1 MASYQLKLMLSTSI
15 PGTNDY
21 IELTSDILLYNPK
34 GRKKLLSKYPYF
46 SPTSVYP
53 RKEIQNLPY
62 AKRIETF
69 FNKEKFKQ
77 MVLQS
82 SSVLSQTD
90 MLREIEKDLPDDE
103 DETEGE
109 NSKKKL
115 LEKEKVKLIN
125 SNFEFTIQTLLCTGF
140 PVNNYFQSMEFYDS
154 KIRTKGI
161 TLKGSTTGW
170 FPFLP
175 LRFDRMF
182 SHLKIGNSVYTTVG
196 VIWINDALNHPKYLD
211 VLEPYKLYK
220 DEQMSITNPIDDRS
234 KPKRDENDESIQLT
248 EDYLITD
255 ILYREDIWKTKANID
270 ITKYS
275 RSKDQEIM
283 NNIYNSINS
292 LINKIRGS
300 KDKDKDKP
308 ETGIT
313 KPIEDYDDD
322 SNTDQ
327 FKELAKKFNLEN
339 KIEQKPKKKEHNL
352 VNILLQSPYI
362 VNDLG
367 EGELKNIMGK
377 IVINIDTGISKNQD
391 IHNDI
396 KSFVR
401 SYKRENIS
409 GLSVTYGN
417 DLLSFFTKLKD
428 LYVKEKTYEYII
440 NENDFS
446 DDQDKEKIEEIIRKE
461 FPNYSGFSSSLR
473 ELGSSRVITNTH
485 WKEEAL
491 KFVDS
496 KKVKLKEKTMNDV
509 QLFPTL
515 MECQEKNKNCK
526 KRRNP
531 KATEYLNVGID
542 QLKTKTDVK
551 KGQSSTL
558 YEGYVQVNVVEGEIT
573 NDNYK
578 ELKCSYLDYSLGGMF
593 SRMKKRTKENYIVKN
608 KIYFSLKDKIEEVKK
623 QKEDKIKK
631 IEEAKQTRK
640 KAREQK
646 TLDARRTRKK
656 SDKKE

>member
-1 MASYQLKLMLSTSI
+1 
-15 PGTNDY
+15 
-21 IELTSDILLYNPK
+21 
-34 GRKKLLSKYPYF
+34 
-46 SPTSVYP
+46 
-53 RKEIQNLPY
+53 
-62 AKRIETF
+62 
-69 FNKEKFKQ
+69 
-77 MVLQS
+77 
-82 SSVLSQTD
+82 
-90 MLREIEKDLPDDE
+90 
-103 DETEGE
+103 
-109 NSKKKL
+109 
-115 LEKEKVKLIN
+115 
-125 SNFEFTIQTLLCTGF
+125 
-140 PVNNYFQSMEFYDS
+140 
-154 KIRTKGI
+154 
-161 TLKGSTTGW
+161 
-170 FPFLP
+170 
-175 LRFDRMF
+175 
-182 SHLKIGNSVYTTVG
+182 
-196 VIWINDALNHPKYLD
+196 
-211 VLEPYKLYK
+211 
-220 DEQMSITNPIDDRS
+220 
-234 KPKRDENDESIQLT
+234 
-248 EDYLITD
+248 
-255 ILYREDIWKTKANID
+255 
-270 ITKYS
+270 
-275 RSKDQEIM
+275 
-283 NNIYNSINS
+283 
-292 LINKIRGS
+292 
-300 KDKDKDKP
+300 
-308 ETGIT
+308 
-313 KPIEDYDDD
+313 
-322 SNTDQ
+322 
-327 FKELAKKFNLEN
+327 
-339 KIEQKPKKKEHNL
+339 
-352 VNILLQSPYI
+352 
-362 VNDLG
+362 
-367 EGELKNIMGK
+367 
-377 IVINIDTGISKNQD
+377 
-391 IHNDI
+391 
-396 KSFVR
+396 
-401 SYKRENIS
+401 
-409 GLSVTYGN
+409 

-496 KKVKLKEKTMNDV
+496 KKVKLREKTINDV

-542 QLKTKTDVK
+542 QLKTKNDVK